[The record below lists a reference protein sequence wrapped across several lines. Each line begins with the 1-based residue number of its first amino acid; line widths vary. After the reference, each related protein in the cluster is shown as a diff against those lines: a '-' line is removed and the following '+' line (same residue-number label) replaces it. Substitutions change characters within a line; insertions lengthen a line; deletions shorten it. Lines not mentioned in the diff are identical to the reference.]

1 MQQFKCYYQHIITV
15 KEIIIMENKDNKEL
29 TNYDTLSK
37 EELQEKINAMPE
49 NEREAFVVKMEQ
61 KEKNMRVPEAMSERV
76 RNNLTLSK

>member
-1 MQQFKCYYQHIITV
+1 
-15 KEIIIMENKDNKEL
+15 MENKDNKEL